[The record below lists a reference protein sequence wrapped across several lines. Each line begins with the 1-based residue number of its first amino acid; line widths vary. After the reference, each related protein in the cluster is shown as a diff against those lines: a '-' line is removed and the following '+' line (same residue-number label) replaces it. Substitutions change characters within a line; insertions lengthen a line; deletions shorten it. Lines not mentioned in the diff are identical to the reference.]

1 MTVRRLKLYRLLLRL
16 APPGFRGECG
26 PEMVRT
32 HRTRL
37 AVIRSRRGSG
47 RICFL
52 LAEYF
57 DLIRTIVREWWHHLQ
72 PAPLVAT
79 HRTEDSW
86 PRREPELMTSFFA
99 DLRFSL
105 RTFLRRPGFSLV
117 VVLTL
122 AIGVGA
128 TTAVFSLV
136 DTVLLRPLPFEQSDR
151 VVAVQN
157 MRIDQGNRFNT
168 TFNDY
173 ITWRQEEIFE
183 DVAVYDTRRVTVT
196 GIGEPQQAIAARI
209 TEQFFS
215 ALRLEPAAG
224 RFFSEDEIAPGAS
237 PAPVVVIGYGFWQ
250 RAFGGEATAIGSTLV
265 ILETTFQIIGVAPA
279 AAEVLSGI
287 ELWAPYPRPLA
298 INEPGWDNGAWRC
311 LARLRASDDLA
322 GVNAALE
329 TIAIRIEEA
338 HPGQRQNY
346 RSVASPLLDFM
357 LGSQTRSNL
366 WLVLGVVVFVLL
378 VGCVNIANMQLA
390 HASERGHEFAVR
402 RAMGAGRRRL
412 LRLHLTGSLLLAIV
426 GGAAGVLLAGVLIRI
441 LIGILPMNVPRIA
454 EAALNP
460 SVLFFALAVSVGA
473 AVLFGLLPGLRAT
486 SSGGQGLVTQA
497 GSRLTAGRRQR
508 LSRNLLVGFELVLSV
523 ILLAGAGLL
532 LRSLDNLYRVDPGFE
547 HENLL
552 TVSLAL
558 PQSRYS
564 DPAENVRFYE
574 RLRSEMVRLP
584 MVEEATVRSMLALGG
599 GGFNLWRA
607 FLAEGWE
614 EPPAGIELTAPWV
627 VVGDEHF
634 RTVGLPL
641 QRGRTFTTADAAD
654 SVPVMIINEHMARE
668 MFGDEDPLG
677 KRVRSWRD
685 ENIYREVVGVVGNEL
700 MTGAADIERN
710 IVYVPHRQ
718 NQWRNMT
725 FIIRTHTDPYTAVEA
740 VRGVIGEIDPELPV
754 MGFSTMEEAL
764 ATSVA
769 STTTLTRL
777 LSAFAATALLL
788 AAVGIF
794 GVLSYIVSLRR
805 REIGIRLAVGADA
818 GRISRMLL
826 GETFRIVIVSLVLGL
841 IGAQLLSFL
850 LTAQLFRVTPLDPIT
865 LIGVA
870 VMIVAATLVA
880 TLVPA
885 RRARR
890 TDPVEVLRIE

>member
-1 MTVRRLKLYRLLLRL
+1 MTIRRTRLYRLLLRL
-16 APPGFRGECG
+16 APPDFRGECS
-26 PEMVRT
+26 PEMIRT
-32 HRTRL
+32 YRARL
-37 AVIRSRRGSG
+37 AVMRSRSGS
-47 RICFL
+47 RRLCFL
-52 LAEYF
+52 LSEYL
-57 DLIRTIVREWWHHLQ
+57 DLLRTIAREWWHYLQ
-72 PAPLVAT
+72 PAPLFT
-79 HRTEDSW
+79 TRQPDDPR

-105 RTFLRRPGFSLV
+105 RTFLRRPGYSLV

-122 AIGVGA
+122 AIGIGA
-128 TTAVFSLV
+128 TTAVFSLI
-136 DTVLLRPLPFEQSDR
+136 DTVLLQPLPFAQSDR
-151 VVAVQN
+151 LVAVQN

-168 TFNDY
+168 TWNDY
-173 ITWRQEEIFE
+173 VTWRQEGVFE
-183 DVAVYDTRRVTVT
+183 DVALYNVRTVT
-196 GIGEPQQAIAARI
+196 IMGIDQPVQVRAAQI
-209 TEQFFS
+209 TDQFFS
-215 ALRLEPAAG
+215 ALQIEPAAG

-237 PAPVVVIGYGFWQ
+237 PSPVVVIGYSFWQ
-250 RAFGGEATAIGSTLV
+250 RAFGGEATAVGSTITV
-265 ILETTFQIIGVAPA
+265 LETTFQIVGVVPVET
-279 AAEVLSGI
+279 EVLRGI

-298 INEPGWDNGAWRC
+298 INETEWDNGAWQC
-311 LARLRASDDLA
+311 LARLRADTDIQSA
-322 GVNAALE
+322 NAALE
-329 TIAIRIEEA
+329 TIAIRHEET
-338 HPGQRQNY
+338 HPGVRQNM

-357 LGSQTRSNL
+357 LGPQTQGTL

-412 LRLHLTGSLLLAIV
+412 LRLHLTGSLLLALA
-426 GGAAGVLLAGVLIRI
+426 GGAVGTLLAGVLIRI
-441 LIGILPMNVPRIA
+441 MIGVMPLNVPRIA

-460 SVLFFALAVSVGA
+460 QVLFFTLAVSLGA

-486 SSGGQGLVTQA
+486 SAGQQGLVDQA
-497 GSRLTAGRRQR
+497 GSRMTAGRRQR
-508 LSRNLLVGFELVLSV
+508 LGRNLLVGFELVLSV
-523 ILLAGAGLL
+523 VLLAGAGLL
-532 LRSLDNLYRVDPGFE
+532 LRTLGNLYRVDPGFE

-558 PQSRYS
+558 PQSRYP
-564 DPAENVRFYE
+564 DPDESVRFYE
-574 RLRSEMVRLP
+574 RLRTDMVRLP

-607 FLAEGWE
+607 YLAEGWE
-614 EPPAGIELTAPWV
+614 EPPAGIELMGPWV

-634 RTVGLPL
+634 KTVGLPL
-641 QRGRTFTTADAAD
+641 RRGRTFTTADD
-654 SVPVMIINEHMARE
+654 SDNVPVMIINEAMAEE
-668 MFGDEDPLG
+668 MFGDEDPIG

-685 ENIYREVVGVVGNEL
+685 ENLYREIVGVVGNEL

-725 FIIRTHTDPYTAVEA
+725 FIIRTHGDPYAAVES
-740 VRGVIGEIDPELPV
+740 VRGVIGEFDPELPV
-754 MGFSTMEEAL
+754 MGFSTMEQAL
-764 ATSVA
+764 TNSVILTA
-769 STTTLTRL
+769 TLTRL
-777 LSAFAATALLL
+777 LSAFAAVALLL

-794 GVLSYIVSLRR
+794 GVLSYVVSLRR

-841 IGAQLLSFL
+841 AGAQVLGSLLQG
-850 LTAQLFRVTPLDPIT
+850 QLFGVTPLDPIT
-865 LIGVA
+865 LLGVA
-870 VMIVAATLVA
+870 VMIVVTTVVA